1 MGARAVSWQQMGVGP
16 LMWANVGSKHSIMY
30 IALIICNVRDVFIN
44 FAGNVMSFLRKKKY
58 PPGMVK
64 DLKKTEDVAEV
75 RYCIVDGYCLL
86 LQLLL
91 LL

>member
-1 MGARAVSWQQMGVGP
+1 MR
-16 LMWANVGSKHSIMY
+16 H
-30 IALIICNVRDVFIN
+30 VFIN